1 MDPRYAGREELVRE
15 EGRNV
20 WNAWIETEMEIEV
33 EITQRLPSSYTSS
46 PRYKQRSELAL
57 QRMAVSLGLQL
68 TSFTLP
74 LCPGRLY
81 TSSPLATSHTC
92 TIWSLLPPLTR
103 LPSADHEQR
112 NRFLSWLC

>member
-1 MDPRYAGREELVRE
+1 MDPRYAGLEELVRE

-20 WNAWIETEMEIEV
+20 VNACEIR
-33 EITQRLPSSYTSS
+33 QRLPSSYTSS